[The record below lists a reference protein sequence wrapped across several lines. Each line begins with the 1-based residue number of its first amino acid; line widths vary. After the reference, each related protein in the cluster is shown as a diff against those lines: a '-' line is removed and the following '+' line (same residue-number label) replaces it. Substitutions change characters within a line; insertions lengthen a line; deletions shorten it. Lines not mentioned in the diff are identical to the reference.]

1 MYLSI
6 EFQSLLFYVL
16 ASFKRTSEFSTE
28 SGLKYFILGAFSSAF
43 LLFGSSIL
51 YSLTGLTNFNDY
63 SIFFAGSLN
72 TSHSLDLTII
82 LGLLF
87 INIAL
92 LFKLSAAPFHMW
104 SPDVYEGSPTPIT
117 ALFSILP
124 KLGILTL
131 IFRLCTLSLHDFLI
145 T

>member
-63 SIFFAGSLN
+63 SIFFAGSLS

>member
-1 MYLSI
+1 MLFIIQSYDLLSMYLSI

-72 TSHSLDLTII
+72 TSYSLDLGII

-92 LFKLSAAPFHMW
+92 LFKLSAAPFHM
-104 SPDVYEGSPTPIT
+104 
-117 ALFSILP
+117 
-124 KLGILTL
+124 
-131 IFRLCTLSLHDFLI
+131 
-145 T
+145 